1 MSVKIIS
8 DSTCDL
14 SPELI
19 ERYNIHIVPL
29 HIVLGEQEYQDGVG
43 ITPDEIYAWSNE
55 NNAPPKTSALGIEE
69 AVEAFRPYL
78 EQGMD
83 IVCFSISQCMSTT
96 INVMR
101 MAAQELNAT
110 DRITIINS
118 KNLSTGVG
126 HLVIEAAIMAEEGKT
141 KEEIKAHVCE
151 LRPLV
156 RASFVVDTLTFLH
169 RGGRC
174 SSVAAFA
181 GSALRLHPR
190 IGVADGKMA
199 AGKKYMG
206 NMQKVIMTYTK
217 EMEADLLAAKPD
229 RVFITHSGC
238 SEEIIASVREYL
250 ESLGHFSEILVTR
263 AGGVISS
270 HCGPN
275 TLGVLFIAGE

>member
-1 MSVKIIS
+1 
-8 DSTCDL
+8 
-14 SPELI
+14 
-19 ERYNIHIVPL
+19 
-29 HIVLGEQEYQDGVG
+29 
-43 ITPDEIYAWSNE
+43 
-55 NNAPPKTSALGIEE
+55 
-69 AVEAFRPYL
+69 
-78 EQGMD
+78 
-83 IVCFSISQCMSTT
+83 
-96 INVMR
+96 
-101 MAAQELNAT
+101 
-110 DRITIINS
+110 
-118 KNLSTGVG
+118 
-126 HLVIEAAIMAEEGKT
+126 MAEEGKT
-141 KEEIKAHVCE
+141 KEEIEAHVCE

>member
-19 ERYNIHIVPL
+19 ERYNIHILPL
-29 HIVLGEQEYQDGVG
+29 HVVLGETEYEDGVN

-55 NNAPPKTSALGIEE
+55 NNAPPKTSAVGLER
-69 AVEAFRPYL
+69 AVEAFRVYL

-96 INVMR
+96 INVLR
-101 MAAQELNAT
+101 MAAEELEAT
-110 DRITIINS
+110 DRITVINS
-118 KNLSTGVG
+118 KNLSTGIG
-126 HLVIEAAIMAEEGKT
+126 HLVIEAAILAEQGKT
-141 KEEIKAHVCE
+141 KEEIEAHVCE
-151 LRPLV
+151 LRPRV
-156 RASFVVDTLTFLH
+156 RSSFVVDTLTFLH

-190 IGVADGKMA
+190 IGVSDGKMA

-206 NMQKVIMTYTK
+206 NIAKVIMTYTK
-217 EMEADLLAAKPD
+217 EMEADLMAAKPD

-238 SEEIIASVREYL
+238 SEEILASVREYL
-250 ESLGHFSEILVTR
+250 ESLGHFDEILTTR
-263 AGGVISS
+263 AGSVISS